1 MKVVLACYKVL
12 LKCSC
17 RWQKCPISII
27 FVVKIWG
34 GSLLFYFT
42 FYCIFPLPFIPLRPP
57 TPQECF
63 EISMIY
69 SHFAL
74 EDLAWSPPAPNGSS
88 TCLFKNKSIQTFNCP
103 QTSFREST
111 CALCAAARPCPWAC
125 PGLPGSQPASWPCVQ
140 TEAVCRYY
148 QPDITVPTISP
159 KSGDLRTAF
168 ETESEKTWTSNF
180 SECNYEFCK

>member
-1 MKVVLACYKVL
+1 MSHFHYF
-12 LKCSC
+12 CSEN
-17 RWQKCPISII
+17 
-27 FVVKIWG
+27 FG

-111 CALCAAARPCPWAC
+111 CALCAAARPFPV
-125 PGLPGSQPASWPCVQ
+125 GLPWSTWVTASLLALCADRSSVQVLPAWHHCTYNFPKVWRSQNSFWDWKW
-140 TEAVCRYY
+140 ENMNL
-148 QPDITVPTISP
+148 
-159 KSGDLRTAF
+159 KFLRM
-168 ETESEKTWTSNF
+168 
-180 SECNYEFCK
+180 